1 MRVSGPSNRPSP
13 NLSPHRH
20 PRADIFQGRFVRG
33 AWDRPL
39 GVRARPHG
47 RANPTIRHFA
57 DRERKGS
64 RRDASGAL
72 IQTEADR
79 AFRSRPL
86 ARRPWKH
93 GGSAGTPCRTVR
105 DARSHTPTRNFSKPK
120 IAHPQRLPK
129 WSRIPREGHSVLLG
143 RRIVPI
149 DRVGNASLTGTA
161 PHEAML
167 AVLDT

>member
-79 AFRSRPL
+79 FPISASRTATVETWRL
-86 ARRPWKH
+86 CRNSLQDRP
-93 GGSAGTPCRTVR
+93 
-105 DARSHTPTRNFSKPK
+105 
-120 IAHPQRLPK
+120 
-129 WSRIPREGHSVLLG
+129 
-143 RRIVPI
+143 
-149 DRVGNASLTGTA
+149 
-161 PHEAML
+161 
-167 AVLDT
+167 